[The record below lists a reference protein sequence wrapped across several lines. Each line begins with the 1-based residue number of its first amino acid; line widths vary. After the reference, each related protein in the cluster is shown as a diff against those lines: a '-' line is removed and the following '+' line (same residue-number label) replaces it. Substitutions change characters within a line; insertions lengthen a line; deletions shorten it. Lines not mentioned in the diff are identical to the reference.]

1 MEQLAQQYID
11 ATNVTPRWL
20 PGGDAF
26 WYKQNIS
33 PSKYQFLFVDV
44 RGKSRELAFD
54 HKQLAEALRE
64 KTNEE
69 VDQYSLSFNWFE
81 PVPDESCIRFRF
93 GNRKWQFG
101 PNNLLQEWEGQFT
114 TEPDHLLQKEVISAH
129 SDTQVTVDFVN
140 RTGKT
145 LRVYWIDWKAKAVP
159 YMSIKNGETKRQITY
174 VGHVWRLVDVSN
186 EKYRAVYSAPD
197 EGNHVAVIE
206 HLSDSIL
213 EASPPSDDED
223 SETDEEPTEPENGP
237 CLYIKE
243 FNVWFKSENDEAF
256 QLSENG
262 NEKSPYDKRH
272 LYISPDKQHAVAWQ
286 YTSGQDHKIS
296 LVESSPED
304 QIEPKLHTKS
314 YLKPGDRV
322 RIDRPRLFDLKSH
335 SEVATDDSL
344 FKNPYQ
350 VSNLEWNRNTQE
362 YLFYVNERGHQ
373 HTRVI
378 GIKVGGSVRTL
389 VEEESRTFVDYTKS
403 YFKLLRDSDELI
415 WASERDGYNHLYLI
429 DLVTGSVKNQIT
441 EGSWMVNFVEFVDKD
456 CRRIWM
462 RGYGLKD
469 SEDPYHAHLVSV
481 NFDGSDFKTL
491 TDGDGT
497 HSWSLSPD
505 KRYLIDTWS
514 RVDCPPTTVL
524 RDSESGQEIMT
535 LEKVESKELEDKGWS
550 SPERFASPGR
560 DGKTL
565 VYGIIIRPVDFDST
579 KKYPVFDEIYA
590 GPHNFRVPKAFS
602 TLSDRRRWADEGYI
616 VVIIDG
622 MGTNWRNKGF
632 HEICY
637 KNLDDSGLP
646 DHIAWLK
653 AAASSRPWMDLS
665 RVGIMGV
672 SAGGQNAV
680 AGMLHHSDFFKAG
693 IADSGC
699 HDNRMDKLWW
709 NELWMGY
716 PVDEAYEKASNITH
730 AKKLKGPLMLIVGD
744 LDDNVDPSSTFQ
756 MANALNKAGKNYEFL
771 FIPGGGHGCGGGK
784 YGLARQRD
792 FFKRHLQ
799 QKSEYRV
806 DMNRYSPLPS
816 LISSLPLCLVF
827 FFSLLL
833 YRFFLSSSSHR
844 RLKMKIS
851 YLSVGLLALFSP
863 LAAAWSKEDR
873 EIFRIRDEISKYET
887 DPAANFYDILGVPPS
902 ASLDDITKAYRKQT
916 RNLHPDK
923 VRQAMRSKAAKDKKA
938 GTKTKPPTNAEIKAA
953 VKKAGEAQ
961 ARLSLIAN
969 ILRGPERDRYDHF
982 LSNGF
987 PLWKGTDYYYNRYRP
1002 GLGTVLV
1009 GLFLVVG
1016 GGFHYLTLYMSWKRQ
1031 KEFVER
1037 YIKFARDTAWGGG
1050 LNIPGVDAAPAPA
1063 PAASPVPASDEEE
1076 APPLPQNR
1084 RERRMQ
1090 EKAAKRDGA
1099 RPAKKTRRAAQVSS
1113 GTATPTP
1120 AAGPTGARK
1129 RVVAENGKILVVDS
1143 LGDVYLEGEDE
1154 EGEVHEFL
1162 LDPNELAKPTIKD
1175 TAVFRAPIFLF
1186 NVTAGRFLSKKPTD
1200 LEIEIPAEDDDSDV
1214 PQPTP
1219 STDSAGEDF
1228 ELLDKSTDSLT
1239 KAKASGASQGKANK
1253 RKGKKR

>member
-11 ATNVTPRWL
+11 STHVTPRWL
-20 PGGDAF
+20 LGGDAF
-26 WYKQNIS
+26 WYKQNTS
-33 PSKYQFLFVDV
+33 PSKCQFLFVDV
-44 RGKSRELAFD
+44 RGKSCELAFD
-54 HKQLAEALRE
+54 HKQLGEALRE

-69 VDQYSLSFNWFE
+69 VDQFSLPFNWIE
-81 PVPDESCIRFRF
+81 PVPGDSCVRFRF
-93 GNRKWQFG
+93 DNRKWQFG

-114 TEPDHLLQKEVISAH
+114 TQPDHLLQKEVISAH
-129 SDTQVTVDFVN
+129 SDTKVTVDFVN
-140 RTGKT
+140 RTGKA
-145 LRVYWIDWKAKAVP
+145 LRVFWIDWKAKPIP

-197 EGNHVAVIE
+197 EGNHVAIIE
-206 HLSDSIL
+206 HLSDFIP
-213 EASPPSDDED
+213 EASPPSDDQD
-223 SETDEEPTEPENGP
+223 SETDEDSTEPKNGP
-237 CLYIKE
+237 CLY
-243 FNVWFKSENDEAF
+243 
-256 QLSENG
+256 LSENG
-262 NEKSPYDKRH
+262 NEESPYDKRH

-286 YTSGQDHKIS
+286 YTPGQGHKLN
-296 LVESSPED
+296 LVEFSPED
-304 QIEPKLHTKS
+304 RVEPKPHTKT
-314 YLKPGDRV
+314 YLKPA
-322 RIDRPRLFDLKSH
+322 

-350 VSNLEWNRNTQE
+350 VINLEWNRGSLE
-362 YLFYVNERGHQ
+362 YRFYFNERGHQ

-378 GIKVGGSVRTL
+378 GIKVDGSVRTL
-389 VEEESRTFVDYTKS
+389 VAEKGRTFVDYTKS

-441 EGSWMVNFVEFVDKD
+441 KGSWMVNFVEFVDKEH
-456 CRRIWM
+456 RRIWV

-469 SEDPYHAHLVSV
+469 GEDPYHAHLASV
-481 NFDGSDFKTL
+481 NFDGSEFKIL
-491 TDGDGT
+491 TNEDGT
-497 HSWSLSPD
+497 HSWSFSPD

-514 RVDCPPTTVL
+514 MIDRPPTTVL
-524 RDSESGQEIMT
+524 RESESGQEIMT
-535 LEKVESKELEDKGWS
+535 LEKADSKELEDKGWV

-565 VYGIIIRPVDFDST
+565 IYGIIIRPADFDST
-579 KKYPVFDEIYA
+579 KKYPVFDEIYS

-616 VVIIDG
+616 VVAIDG

-632 HEICY
+632 HDVCY
-637 KNLDDSGLP
+637 KNLHDSGLP

-665 RVGIMGV
+665 RVGIMG
-672 SAGGQNAV
+672 
-680 AGMLHHSDFFKAG
+680 AG

-730 AKKLKGPLMLIVGD
+730 AKKLNGPLMLIVGD

-756 MANALNKAGKNYEFL
+756 MANGLNKAGKNYEFL

-784 YGLARQRD
+784 
-792 FFKRHLQ
+792 
-799 QKSEYRV
+799 
-806 DMNRYSPLPS
+806 NRYSPLPS
-816 LISSLPLCLVF
+816 LISSLPFCLL

-833 YRFFLSSSSHR
+833 YRSFLSSSSHR

-923 VRQAMRSKAAKDKKA
+923 VRQGMRSKAEKDKKA
-938 GTKTKPPTNAEIKAA
+938 GKKTKPPTNAEIKAA

-1002 GLGTVLV
+1002 GLGTVIV

-1016 GGFHYLTLYMSWKRQ
+1016 GGIHYLTLYMSWKRQ

-1063 PAASPVPASDEEE
+1063 PAASPAPASDEEE

-1090 EKAAKRDGA
+1090 EKAAKREGA
-1099 RPAKKTRRAAQVSS
+1099 RPAKKTRRAAQASS

-1186 NVTAGRFLSKKPTD
+1186 NITAGRFLFKKPTD
-1200 LEIEIPAEDDDSDV
+1200 LEIEIPAEDEDSDV

-1239 KAKASGASQGKANK
+1239 KAQASGASQGKANK

>member
-11 ATNVTPRWL
+11 STNVTPHWL
-20 PGGDAF
+20 PDGDAF
-26 WYKQNIS
+26 WYKHNTS
-33 PSKYQFLFVDV
+33 PDKYQFFLVNALE
-44 RGKSRELAFD
+44 KSRELAFD
-54 HKQLAEALRE
+54 HKGLAESLQE
-64 KTNEE
+64 KTQEE
-69 VDQYSLSFNWFE
+69 VDQFSLPFNWIE
-81 PVPDESCIRFRF
+81 PDPQESCVRFRW
-93 GNRKWQFG
+93 NDRKWRFD
-101 PNNLLQEWEGQFT
+101 PENKLQEWDGKFT
-114 TEPDHLLQKEVISAH
+114 TEPNHLLQKEVISAH
-129 SDTQVTVDFVN
+129 SDTRVTVDFVN

-145 LRVYWIDWKAKAVP
+145 LRVFWIDWSAKAIP

-174 VGHVWRLVDVSN
+174 VGHVWRLVDVSD
-186 EKYRAVYSAPD
+186 EKNRAVYSAPD
-197 EGNHVAVIE
+197 EGNHVAIID
-206 HLSDSIL
+206 HLSNTIP
-213 EASPPSDDED
+213 EASPPSNYGD
-223 SETDEEPTEPENGP
+223 SESDEESTEPEKGP
-237 CLYIKE
+237 CLYVKD
-243 FNVWFKSENDEAF
+243 FNAWFKNKVNEEY

-262 NEKSPYDKRH
+262 TTENPYDKRH
-272 LYISPDKQHAVAWQ
+272 AYIAPDEQFAVAWQ
-286 YTSGQDHKIS
+286 FTPAQDHKIS

-304 QIEPKLHTKS
+304 QIEPKLHTRT

-322 RIDRPRLFDLKSH
+322 RIDRPRLFDLKAH
-335 SEVATDDSL
+335 REVTTNDFL

-350 VSNLEWNRNTQE
+350 LSNLGWNYDSQE
-362 YLFYVNERGHQ
+362 YLFYYNERGHQ

-378 GIKVGGSVRTL
+378 GIKVDGSVRAL

-403 YFKLLRDSDELI
+403 YFKVRRDSDELI
-415 WASERDGYNHLYLI
+415 WASERDGSNHLYLI

-441 EGSWMVNFVEFVDKD
+441 KGQWMVHLVESVDKEL
-456 CRRIWM
+456 RKIWV
-462 RGYGLKD
+462 RGYGLK
-469 SEDPYHAHLVSV
+469 SGEDPYHAHLASV
-481 NFDGSDFKTL
+481 NFDGSDFKVL

-497 HSWSLSPD
+497 HSWSFSPD
-505 KRYLIDTWS
+505 KRYMIDTWS

-524 RDSESGQEIMT
+524 RDGQSGEMIMT
-535 LEKVESKELEDKGWS
+535 LEKTDLKELEDKGWS
-550 SPERFASPGR
+550 SPERFVTPGR

-565 VYGIIIRPVDFDST
+565 IYGIIIRPTDFNSSR
-579 KKYPVFDEIYA
+579 KYPVLDDIYA
-590 GPHNFRVPKAFS
+590 GPHEFRVPKAFS
-602 TLSDRRRWADEGYI
+602 TLSDRRQWADEGYI
-616 VVIIDG
+616 VVVVDG
-622 MGTNWRNKGF
+622 MGTNWRSKTF
-632 HEICY
+632 HDICH
-637 KNLDDSGLP
+637 KNLHDSGLP

-653 AAASSRPWMDLS
+653 AAASTRPWMDLS

-680 AGMLHHSDFFKAG
+680 AGMLHNGDIFKAG

-716 PVDEAYEKASNITH
+716 PVDEAYEKVSNITH
-730 AKKLKGPLMLIVGD
+730 AEKLKGPLMLIVGD
-744 LDDNVDPSSTFQ
+744 MDDNVDPSSTFQ

-771 FIPGGGHGCGGGK
+771 FIPGGRHGCGGGK
-784 YGLARQRD
+784 YGLARQRE

-799 QKSEYRV
+799 EESKYLV
-806 DMNRYSPLPS
+806 DMNHYSPLPS
-816 LISSLPLCLVF
+816 HLFRSVF
-827 FFSLLL
+827 FFSFAVPLLPL
-833 YRFFLSSSSHR
+833 FFIAST
-844 RLKMKIS
+844 LKMKIS
-851 YLSVGLLALFSP
+851 YFSVGLLALFSP

-887 DPAANFYDILGVPPS
+887 DPAATFYDILGVPPS

-923 VRQAMRSKAAKDKKA
+923 VRQAMRSKAGKDKKTGA
-938 GTKTKPPTNAEIKAA
+938 KTKPPTNAEIKAA

-1002 GLGTVLV
+1002 GLGTVIV

-1016 GGFHYLTLYMSWKRQ
+1016 GGIHYLTLYMSWKRQ

-1063 PAASPVPASDEEE
+1063 PAASPAPASDEEE

-1099 RPAKKTRRAAQVSS
+1099 RPAKKTRRAPASS

-1143 LGDVYLEGEDE
+1143 LGDVYLEGEDD

-1186 NVTAGRFLSKKPTD
+1186 NITAGRFLSKKPTN
-1200 LEIEIPAEDDDSDV
+1200 LEIEIPAEDEDSDV

-1228 ELLDKSTDSLT
+1228 ELLDKSTDSLS